1 MNDAR
6 QKRLQAAGYKVGT
19 VSEFLD
25 LSADEEAYVN
35 IKAALAMRVRSQR
48 RSSAITQTELAK
60 RTGSS
65 QSRIAKLEAGDPSVS
80 IDLLVRVLI
89 TLGASE
95 QTITSTLTDA
105 TPSAPT
111 RKTVTKRGSGHG
123 RR

>member
-1 MNDAR
+1 MNAAR

-35 IKAALAMRVRSQR
+35 VKAALAMRVRSQR

-95 QTITSTLTDA
+95 QTITSTLTDV
-105 TPSAPT
+105 TPSAQARPT
-111 RKTVTKRGSGHG
+111 AAKHG
-123 RR
+123 